1 MCARRCGDPTGQKLG
16 SFYHPTPMSRPPSGS
31 LSCVTPDE
39 EFREIG
45 GRFGEIVDAVRSDQW
60 DDPTPVAG
68 WKARDVVGHLIE
80 WFPALVHH
88 LEVTLPPGPSVETDP
103 AAAWRAFAAGV
114 IALLEGPAVAALV
127 PTNPNFGG
135 VPLDRAVSHFFTADV
150 FHHTWDLATATGQ
163 VPALDPERCE
173 FMLAAMEPIDEL
185 LRDSGQYGPRVEVPE
200 DADAETRLVA
210 FLGRDPLWSPPPRT

>member
-1 MCARRCGDPTGQKLG
+1 
-16 SFYHPTPMSRPPSGS
+16 MSRQPSGS
-31 LSCVTPDE
+31 LSYMTPAE

-45 GRFGEIVDAVRSDQW
+45 GRFGEIVDAVRPDQW

-80 WFPALVHH
+80 WFPALVQD
-88 LEVTLPPGPSVETDP
+88 LEVSLPAGPSAETDP
-103 AAAWRAFAAGV
+103 AAAWRTFAGGV
-114 IALLEGPAVAALV
+114 MSLLEDPTTAALV

-135 VPLDRAVSHFFTADV
+135 IPLDQAVSRFFTADV

-173 FMLAAMEPIDEL
+173 STLAGMEPIDQL
-185 LRDSGQYGPRVEVPE
+185 LRDSGHYGPRVEVPA

-210 FLGRDPLWSPPPRT
+210 FLGRDPSWTPRPRT

>member
-1 MCARRCGDPTGQKLG
+1 
-16 SFYHPTPMSRPPSGS
+16 MSRPPSGS
-31 LSCVTPDE
+31 LTCMTPAE

-45 GRFGEIVDAVRSDQW
+45 GRFGEIVDAVHSDQW

-80 WFPALVHH
+80 WFPALVHD
-88 LEVTLPPGPSVETDP
+88 LEVTLPPGPSAETDP

-114 IALLEGPAVAALV
+114 ISLLEDPAAAALV

-135 VPLDRAVSHFFTADV
+135 VPLDQAVSRFFTADV

-173 FMLAAMEPIDEL
+173 SMLAGMEPIDQL
-185 LRDSGQYGPRVEVPE
+185 LRDSGQYGPRIEVPE

-210 FLGRDPLWSPPPRT
+210 FLGRDPFWSPPPLT